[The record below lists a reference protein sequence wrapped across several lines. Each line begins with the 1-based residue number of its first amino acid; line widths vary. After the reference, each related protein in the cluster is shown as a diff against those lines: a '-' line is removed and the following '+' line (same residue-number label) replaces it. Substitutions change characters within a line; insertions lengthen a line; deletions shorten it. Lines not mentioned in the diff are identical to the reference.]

1 MSANGDRRA
10 GAWLLG
16 AGTALA
22 AAGWLWHRLADR
34 ERRRLDA
41 DARQA
46 APGRFL
52 RLSDGR
58 THLEERG
65 PRAGQ
70 PVVLIHGFSVPAYVW
85 DATVPALADAGFHV
99 IRYDLFGRGYSDRP
113 DTRYDRA
120 LFERQLGELLDGLG
134 VRRPVDLVG
143 LSMGGAIAAGFAA
156 SQPHRVRRLV
166 FIDPYA
172 ARRPI
177 GPLLVPGLGDY
188 LATVLYVPALLR
200 RQHGDVRDTPW
211 FDDWVHA
218 YRTQAGMRGFRRA
231 LLATARDF
239 IDRDP
244 LPLYEA
250 VAAQGKPTLLIWG
263 EHDATA
269 PVETSARLRAILD
282 PEFLLVRG
290 AGHVPHVQRPD
301 VVNPA
306 IVRFLA
312 EADGSPHEDTPHRAE
327 R

>member
-1 MSANGDRRA
+1 MSAKGNRGRR
-10 GAWLLG
+10 AWLLG
-16 AGTALA
+16 AGGALA
-22 AAGWLWHRLADR
+22 AAGWLWHRLSNR
-34 ERRRLDA
+34 ERLRLDA
-41 DARQA
+41 DACQA

-65 PRAGQ
+65 PREGQ

-85 DATVPALADAGFHV
+85 DATIPALADAGFRA

-120 LFERQLGELLDGLG
+120 LFERQLRGLMDELG
-134 VRRPVDLVG
+134 VDRPVDLIG

-156 SQPHRVRRLV
+156 SHPARVRRLV

-177 GPLLVPGLGDY
+177 GPLLVPGLGEY
-188 LATVLYVPALLR
+188 LATVLYIPALLR

-211 FDDWVHA
+211 FDDWVDA
-218 YRTQAGMRGFRRA
+218 YRAQAGLRGFRRA

-244 LPLYEA
+244 VPLYEA
-250 VAAQGKPTLLIWG
+250 AAAQGKPTLLVWG
-263 EHDATA
+263 EYDATA
-269 PVETSARLRAILD
+269 PLETSARLRAILD

-301 VVNPA
+301 IVNPA
-306 IVRFLA
+306 IVRFLR
-312 EADGSPHEDTPHRAE
+312 G
-327 R
+327 